1 LKVTGRAALLVIG
14 HGSRVRAANRLLRDV
29 ARRLRGR
36 FPGRI
41 VEACYLEASR
51 PDVPS
56 GIEAC
61 VRHGATRILLVPY
74 FLYMGGHVGRDLPLL
89 AARARRRHPG
99 VSVRIARHL
108 GADGRLVSIVA
119 DRARRGLRSSRWT

>member
-1 LKVTGRAALLVIG
+1 M
-14 HGSRVRAANRLLRDV
+14 RAANRLLRDI

-41 VEACYLEASR
+41 VETCFLEACR

-61 VRHGATRILLVPY
+61 VRKGATRILLVPY
-74 FLYMGGHVGRDLPLL
+74 FLYLGGHVKRDLPLL
-89 AARARRRHPG
+89 AARARRRHAG
-99 VSVRIARHL
+99 VSVRIAPHL
-108 GADGRLVSIVA
+108 GGDERLVSVAA

>member
-1 LKVTGRAALLVIG
+1 M
-14 HGSRVRAANRLLRDV
+14 RAANGLLREL

-41 VEACYLEASR
+41 VEACFLEASR

-56 GIEAC
+56 GIDRC
-61 VRHGATRILLVPY
+61 VRRGATRILLVPY
-74 FLYMGGHVGRDLPLL
+74 FLYMGGHVRRDLPRM

-99 VSVRIARHL
+99 VGVRIAPHL
-108 GADGRLVSIVA
+108 GTDERLVSVAA
-119 DRARRGLRSSRWT
+119 DRARRGLRSYRWT